1 MDEKDKEIPIT
12 ETLDGFDQ
20 SALVEVDHKYVDSID
35 VDGEGNVGVLEKNVE
50 VEKVL
55 GEGSVDHK
63 DSKNENKDENVDK
76 NTFPIGTFVWGK
88 TKNDPW
94 WPGRIYDPLDASD
107 FALKHKHDGRF
118 LVAYFGKCSFA
129 WCDPSEMRPF
139 EENFEEI
146 SKQSVS
152 STFVDAVKEAESEFS
167 TIVKLQLTCS
177 CVRAKESESSL
188 RFVVN
193 SGVKEGVYVHKN
205 GNSVHSLDR
214 FNSSALLADIR
225 SLATFSHLSNE
236 LERAVLKSLL
246 SAFFHK
252 FGRSLPIHCVHM
264 GIEDP
269 MDTGGVPSEG
279 SFQGLGNRDS
289 SIGIEGRNPVNIG
302 RPRTPLDDPQGGR
315 KTRSIAELLR
325 VLDKGKPVV
334 KSSKKRQ
341 NLSDESSSSM
351 HEVDCCKSRARKLK
365 EKMKPLEVAED
376 GSEAKKQQKKDMA
389 AKLSKR
395 RTSLRINDGS
405 MAEEGSGKISTRKKK
420 LGKFLLDPYT
430 LPLTEIITGLENE
443 STSSEASCSKSDNT
457 IHDTSESIGFLNRLL
472 HGIRS
477 VACDP
482 LSIKTDKFLKS
493 NKEFLSSYR
502 SSTFIKGSE
511 YSSYEKKRARIKP
524 VTKHRLDRKVLNEVA
539 QRTPKSTPV
548 KRSATDK
555 EPMSNSKDV
564 IEVSSSPSS
573 SSTVS
578 VSKRKKMKSSSAT
591 RGVKSSDKPLTVKPE
606 SAPSTVAF
614 IKQKLESMTSMVPQT
629 DDMLTLEVKST
640 LENTLKE
647 VLKKLKTM
655 GDVHSSS

>member
-1 MDEKDKEIPIT
+1 MDKKDKEIPIT
-12 ETLDGFDQ
+12 KTLDGFNQ
-20 SALVEVDHKYVDSID
+20 SALVEVDDN

-50 VEKVL
+50 AEKVL

-63 DSKNENKDENVDK
+63 DRKNENKDENVDK
-76 NTFPIGTFVWGK
+76 NTFHIGAFAWGK

-107 FALKHKHDGRF
+107 FALKDKHDGRF

-129 WCDPSEMRPF
+129 WCDPSEMKPF

-152 STFVDAVKEAESEFS
+152 STFVDAVKEAENEFS
-167 TIVKLQLTCS
+167 MIVKLQLTCS

-225 SLATFSHLSNE
+225 SLATFGRVINE
-236 LERAVLKSLL
+236 LERAVLKSVF

-252 FGRSLPIHCVHM
+252 FGRSLPIYCLHM

-269 MDTGGVPSEG
+269 MDIGGVPCEG
-279 SFQGLGNRDS
+279 SFQGSGNRDS
-289 SIGIEGRNPVNIG
+289 SIGIG
-302 RPRTPLDDPQGGR
+302 RPRTPLDDPQGRR
-315 KTRSIAELLR
+315 KTRSLAELLR
-325 VLDKGKPVV
+325 VLDKGTPVV
-334 KSSKKRQ
+334 KSSKKRRSV
-341 NLSDESSSSM
+341 SDEDSSSM
-351 HEVDCCKSRARKLK
+351 HEVDEDDVPKDEEQSGKVVGRSLRRKRRTTDESGSRMLTRSRAMKLK
-365 EKMKPLEVAED
+365 ELRED
-376 GSEAKKQQKKDMA
+376 GSESKKQQKKDTS

-405 MAEEGSGKISTRKKK
+405 MAEEGSGRISTRRKKF
-420 LGKFLLDPYT
+420 GKFLSDPYT
-430 LPLTEIITGLENE
+430 LPLREIIKGLANE
-443 STSSEASCSKSDNT
+443 SKSSEALCSVSDNT
-457 IHDTSESIGFLNRLL
+457 IHDTTKSIGSVNRLL

-477 VACDP
+477 VACHP
-482 LSIKTDKFLKS
+482 LSLKSGKFLNS
-493 NKEFLSSYR
+493 NEGFLSSYR

-511 YSSYEKKRARIKP
+511 YSSYEKKKAIITP
-524 VTKHRLDRKVLNEVA
+524 VSKHSSDRKVLN
-539 QRTPKSTPV
+539 
-548 KRSATDK
+548 
-555 EPMSNSKDV
+555 
-564 IEVSSSPSS
+564 
-573 SSTVS
+573 
-578 VSKRKKMKSSSAT
+578 
-591 RGVKSSDKPLTVKPE
+591 PE

-629 DDMLTLEVKST
+629 DDMLSLEVKSA
-640 LENTLKE
+640 LKNTLKE

-655 GDVHSSS
+655 VDVRSSS